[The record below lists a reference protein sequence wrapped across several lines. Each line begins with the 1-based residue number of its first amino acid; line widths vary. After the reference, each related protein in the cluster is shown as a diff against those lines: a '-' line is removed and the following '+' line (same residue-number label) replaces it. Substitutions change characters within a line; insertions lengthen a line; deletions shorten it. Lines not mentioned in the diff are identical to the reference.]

1 MTTRSGRGVESSSL
15 PASPWKSPKRRPPEL
30 PLSGEGYLREPGSA
44 ISGEGRSHSLAAA
57 AGMSWAVINRSSRNS
72 LGTEDKVNSAAVI
85 FITRTIGRR
94 QNSLFALT
102 K

>member
-1 MTTRSGRGVESSSL
+1 M
-15 PASPWKSPKRRPPEL
+15 
-30 PLSGEGYLREPGSA
+30 PLSGEEEGGAAYLREPSSA
-44 ISGEGRSHSLAAA
+44 IPGEGRSHSLAAA
-57 AGMSWAVINRSSRNS
+57 AGTSWAALNRSSRLI